1 MRKSNKYLRRVVKE
15 SVSWFRV
22 LSFRISKV
30 FMMASTV
37 LTSTCQTQGS
47 DAPTCLLTSHT
58 TAWRHHRINFYA
70 TDGRKVT
77 SKKIWNHFLNE
88 IQTGFGHLHPQYLH
102 AVRQIIISSLS
113 WCISFTLFPQLSPHS
128 PQYFNARTRAHAT
141 PLIAKAGSIK
151 FQIDLI
157 HP

>member
-1 MRKSNKYLRRVVKE
+1 MRKSNNYLRRVVAQ
-15 SVSWFRV
+15 SASRFRV
-22 LSFRISKV
+22 LSFRVSKV

-58 TAWRHHRINFYA
+58 TAWRHQRINFYA

-113 WCISFTLFPQLSPHS
+113 WCISFSLLTQLSPHS